1 METYHPPKEV
11 EDKENTSDLPEKE
24 IISEKWLLEKIDS
37 LIPLIKYIYIST
49 LF

>member
-11 EDKENTSDLPEKE
+11 EEENNSDLPEKE
-24 IISEKWLLEKIDS
+24 VISEKWLLEKIDS
-37 LIPLIKYIYIST
+37 LIPLIKYIFIST